1 MRVESALNIVRGDTT
16 LTPLRAT
23 NLQPY
28 GDTKARALE
37 PYLLAAA
44 MALLLFDALLALWLR
59 GFTPRKLRWIGAA
72 AVFLIVTPQA
82 RADDT
87 IAMKAALDTRLAY
100 VKTGLA
106 DVDQVSEAGLTGLG
120 FALRARTSYEP
131 LEPIGVDPETDD
143 LSLYPLLYW
152 PMDPRAKNLS
162 PRALSRISD
171 FMRQGGTIMFDTRDL
186 SLGRCA
192 APTRPANRLCDG

>member
-1 MRVESALNIVRGDTT
+1 M
-16 LTPLRAT
+16 
-23 NLQPY
+23 
-28 GDTKARALE
+28 
-37 PYLLAAA
+37 
-44 MALLLFDALLALWLR
+44 
-59 GFTPRKLRWIGAA
+59 
-72 AVFLIVTPQA
+72 FLIVTPQA

-120 FALRARTSYEP
+120 LALRARTSYEP

-152 PMDPRAKNLS
+152 PMDPREKNLS
-162 PRALSRISD
+162 PEGLSRISD

-186 SLGRCA
+186 SLGAVRGAGLAGRTDFA
-192 APTRPANRLCDG
+192 AADRRAGHAAAGAASRRPCDQQGLLHPARFSRPLDRRKSLGRSHSARAQEWRAARARRRWRLAGGDRRQ